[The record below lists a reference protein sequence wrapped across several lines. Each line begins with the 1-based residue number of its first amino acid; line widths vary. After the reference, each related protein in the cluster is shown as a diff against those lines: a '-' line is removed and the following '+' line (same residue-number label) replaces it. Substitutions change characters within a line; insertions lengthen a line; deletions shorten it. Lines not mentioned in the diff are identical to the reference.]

1 MSTEPKKR
9 DLIVTRIFEA
19 PVEQVW
25 KAWVEPE
32 MVRQWWGPTG
42 FTCPLAE
49 MDVRVGGVSLVCM
62 RAPAEWGG
70 MELFNTWTY
79 SLVEPGQRLEFVLRF
94 ADKDRNGISPQSLGI
109 PAGVPTAVPHVLTF
123 VERGDRGSTLTI
135 TELGYTS
142 TEAMETSKQ
151 GLEQTLDKLAEAL
164 RA

>member
-1 MSTEPKKR
+1 MTPVDLTVTRNFDATAAAVFAAWTEPR
-9 DLIVTRIFEA
+9 LLMR
-19 PVEQVW
+19 
-25 KAWVEPE
+25 
-32 MVRQWWGPTG
+32 WWGPRG

-49 MDVRVGGVSLVCM
+49 MDVRVGGASLVCM

-79 SLVEPGQRLEFVLRF
+79 SLVEPGRRLEFVLRF
-94 ADKDRNGISPQSLGI
+94 ADKERNSISPQSLGI
-109 PAGVPTAVPHVLTF
+109 PAGVPAAVPHVVTF
-123 VERGDRGSTLTI
+123 VERGDQGSTLTV